1 MPASS
6 TDAAS
11 WRFEKPG
18 RREIG
23 RSRTSSKIAT
33 PAAPSVATTSLNNA
47 FS

>member
-6 TDAAS
+6 IAAAS

-23 RSRTSSKIAT
+23 RSRTSINVAT
-33 PAAPSVATTSLNNA
+33 PLW
-47 FS
+47 